1 MASQNNYSCFPTA
14 VTHAQRWVLVAI
26 WHILIMHSWYWRI
39 MLTFSFLP
47 FNVCMWRLCK
57 EFKGLLW
64 LAFDSYW
71 WNIIKITTVLR
82 FTVSVLLAVLW
93 SFFMMVFSYWKLNAL
108 QSPFLCVQCGGQSPF
123 THPVP
128 RHSLWNSQN
137 TTSAGMGGNTS
148 LDSSKEAASSESKG
162 RWILPDHVRWCSCF
176 TFISKSWDAGGK
188 LKLLQRNNLPLTSR
202 WCCVCLLKA
211 CIIYHLTI
219 WVFYVSTAA
228 GLQVTETV
236 CL

>member
-1 MASQNNYSCFPTA
+1 
-14 VTHAQRWVLVAI
+14 
-26 WHILIMHSWYWRI
+26 
-39 MLTFSFLP
+39 
-47 FNVCMWRLCK
+47 
-57 EFKGLLW
+57 
-64 LAFDSYW
+64 
-71 WNIIKITTVLR
+71 
-82 FTVSVLLAVLW
+82 
-93 SFFMMVFSYWKLNAL
+93 MMVFSYWKLNAL

-123 THPVP
+123 THPEL

-162 RWILPDHVRWCSCF
+162 RWILPDHVRWCSCL

-188 LKLLQRNNLPLTSR
+188 LKLQVALILTWVHTQIYKVLQNLKKQSPSHLQVVL
-202 WCCVCLLKA
+202 CVSSKSLH
-211 CIIYHLTI
+211 HLPPDNLSFLC
-219 WVFYVSTAA
+219 FYSSQMLEVSTAA